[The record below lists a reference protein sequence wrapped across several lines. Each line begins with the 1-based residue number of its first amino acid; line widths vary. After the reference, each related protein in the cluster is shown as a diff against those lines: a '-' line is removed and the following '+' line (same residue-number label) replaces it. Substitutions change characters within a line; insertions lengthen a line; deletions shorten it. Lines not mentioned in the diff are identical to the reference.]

1 MDSNFHFMWLEEA
14 STLCNPVAM
23 IPLCV
28 MSYVSVGKS
37 IWIYVSI
44 SVMGPYLNA
53 YCNIEKTTFEYKLC
67 LLFSMTSNP
76 IKEMSHVAN
85 YKHIISVW
93 DNMDDSKKTLQSLR
107 SRLFKKDA
115 RNKGCQEEDGVNA
128 AFFAKKQEMPS
139 QQSTYP
145 QSSTACLP
153 SQPPAQHSFG
163 RGRGFRRRNCNYCGG
178 KNHWERQCWTKKD
191 HIENGIP
198 NGSQLLQAQFAQFK
212 PQRQS

>member
-1 MDSNFHFMWLEEA
+1 MIESMAKQLNDRGVSSDEVDIVTKIIV
-14 STLCNPVAM
+14 TLSP
-23 IPLCV
+23 
-28 MSYVSVGKS
+28 S
-37 IWIYVSI
+37 
-44 SVMGPYLNA
+44 
-53 YCNIEKTTFEYKLC
+53 
-67 LLFSMTSNP
+67 
-76 IKEMSHVAN
+76 

-145 QSSTACLP
+145 QSSAACLP

-212 PQRQS
+212 PQRQSEITLSLLSQVVLNLKIILRTTGMWTLVVLFICRISFIYLQIIKRLRVEVGQ